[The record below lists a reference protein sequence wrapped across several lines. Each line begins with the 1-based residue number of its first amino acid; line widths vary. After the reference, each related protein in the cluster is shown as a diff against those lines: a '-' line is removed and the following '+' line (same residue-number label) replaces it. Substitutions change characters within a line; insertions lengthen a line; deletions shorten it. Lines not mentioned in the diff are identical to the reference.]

1 MEAPVV
7 EQAPVTRL
15 PVVALAGPNWVM
27 VDRARF
33 VKVVEGL
40 SDATDYAKLIL
51 DEVNGLLS
59 EAS

>member
-1 MEAPVV
+1 M

-15 PVVALAGPNWVM
+15 PVVALAGPDWVM
-27 VDRARF
+27 VDRF
-33 VKVVEGL
+33 VKVVEVL

-51 DEVNGLLS
+51 DEVNELLS